1 MARNQ
6 QVLINGKAFSAA
18 DMSILVAGISLASIS
33 SLTITET
40 QEKTNNKGFSDEPVS
55 RGRSGKEYECS
66 MDIAYKDVIKL
77 RNLTPTGSLL
87 DVPMFE
93 ILGILDNGSDIS
105 RIRVKSCEF
114 TNDGLEVSEG
124 DTEIKRTFD
133 LIIAGID
140 RS

>member
-18 DMSILVAGISLASIS
+18 DISLLVAGINLASIS
-33 SLTITET
+33 ALTITES
-40 QEKTNNKGFSDEPVS
+40 QEKTNNKGFSDEPTS
-55 RGRSGKEYECS
+55 RGRAGKEYECS

-77 RNLTPTGSLL
+77 RNLSPTGSLL
-87 DVPMFE
+87 DLPMFE
-93 ILGILDNGSDIS
+93 ILGILDNGIDIS
-105 RIRVKSCEF
+105 RIRVKNCEF

-140 RS
+140 RL